1 MALHEIPA
9 ETLRDLLL
17 NIDGEISPACPYT
30 FLLGET
36 QEASLDP
43 HRAWLKAHGLLD
55 TPPEQDGRLALLP
68 SLRRSLDIVARPIR
82 RILVGE
88 VSPQGTRRAVH
99 VSDGAEVVVA
109 MFDQQECL
117 LSDPVDLK
125 AFRAGLVNAI
135 GPAKGKSAPK
145 PVQLHP
151 AALRLLGA
159 MAASV
164 PAESGDGSAGAG
176 SSEVASKPA
185 VWPVLRADCATR
197 LTALV
202 EDAAQGE
209 EILESLIADRILAA
223 ADGTVDIHPAFR
235 AWHEFV
241 NSGHFLEIQRLEF
254 PQSQLQDIQPPIRAY
269 FCGLPGE
276 RCLIWPAEDETGEIL
291 LSRPTAKDLK
301 TLVGYLVGYIDLK

>member
-17 NIDGEISPACPYT
+17 NIDGEISPACPYA

-43 HRAWLKAHGLLD
+43 HRAWLKEHGLLD

-117 LSDPVDLK
+117 LSDPVDLQ
-125 AFRAGLVNAI
+125 AFRAGLVKAI

-145 PVQLHP
+145 PVQLDP

-159 MAASV
+159 MAAFV
-164 PAESGDGSAGAG
+164 PGESGDASAGT
-176 SSEVASKPA
+176 SNSEEAPTPAS
-185 VWPVLRADCATR
+185 WPLPRADCVTR

-223 ADGTVDIHPAFR
+223 EDGTVDVHPAFR
-235 AWHEFV
+235 PWHEV
-241 NSGHFLEIQRLEF
+241 LSSGHFLEIQRVEF
-254 PQSQLQDIQPPIRAY
+254 PQSQLQDVQPPIQAY
-269 FCGLPGE
+269 FCGPAGE
-276 RCLIWPAEDETGEIL
+276 RCLIWPTEDESGEVL
-291 LSRPTAKDLK
+291 LARPTAKDLK
-301 TLVGYLVGYIDLK
+301 SLVGYLVGYLDLK